1 MDRFNCLTHIYE
13 PALFLP
19 PENVVPSTEVIKSCL
34 QHRGWESLTR
44 SSQRGQ
50 GGKHGR
56 AGPSSP
62 QPAQAKLKFEWHYRG
77 LFVGMCEHKI
87 PDCTRPPFVSQT
99 FSQQPLST
107 WGQAFPPHLRVNF
120 EFQIMLHN
128 NRNLWKTWQGHVS
141 SAPQVREHEPLLLP
155 FSPREHFCNQRF
167 DKDGLTKLWS
177 SFSAHMWIIFLGFC
191 LENLSLNLINWNM
204 S

>member
-1 MDRFNCLTHIYE
+1 
-13 PALFLP
+13 
-19 PENVVPSTEVIKSCL
+19 
-34 QHRGWESLTR
+34 
-44 SSQRGQ
+44 
-50 GGKHGR
+50 
-56 AGPSSP
+56 
-62 QPAQAKLKFEWHYRG
+62 
-77 LFVGMCEHKI
+77 MCEHKI
-87 PDCTRPPFVSQT
+87 PDCTRPPFVFQT

-141 SAPQVREHEPLLLP
+141 SAPQVREHEPLLSP
-155 FSPREHFCNQRF
+155 FSPRENFCNQRF
-167 DKDGLTKLWS
+167 DKDVLTKLWS

-204 S
+204 SLSNCHHLGTCNPLGCICPWSWTHWAWSWTPSPHTLLAHSRQLQDHHQDLKSVNFLWNEDA

>member
-1 MDRFNCLTHIYE
+1 MDRFNCLTHVYE

-50 GGKHGR
+50 GGRHGR

-77 LFVGMCEHKI
+77 LLVGMCEHKI

-141 SAPQVREHEPLLLP
+141 STPQDLERATLP
-155 FSPREHFCNQRF
+155 WPSSPVQKF
-167 DKDGLTKLWS
+167 G
-177 SFSAHMWIIFLGFC
+177 FLFQNC
-191 LENLSLNLINWNM
+191 TNSTVPDCEVLSLPTCG
-204 S
+204 